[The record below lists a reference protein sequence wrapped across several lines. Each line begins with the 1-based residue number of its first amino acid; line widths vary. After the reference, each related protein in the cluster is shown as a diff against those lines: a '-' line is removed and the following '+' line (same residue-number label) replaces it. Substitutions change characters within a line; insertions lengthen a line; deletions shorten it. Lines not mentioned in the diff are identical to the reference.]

1 MIYIERPFQIREM
14 HHDDGY
20 ISDFS
25 GEFGQSL
32 NDQELSLSLF
42 DGCLIEAPDLNIQ
55 LSTVNLIHGFP
66 TRMGLEQVPYTLEQ
80 ENVSWRIMEKE
91 KYKCKWQHSYL

>member
-1 MIYIERPFQIREM
+1 MN
-14 HHDDGY
+14 HDDGY